1 MSSFGLS
8 GQGLHFQVGIFWSGL
23 DSKSPILPI
32 LGPIL
37 PVNPGLG
44 WDWWFG
50 IEATNQNFSERIETE
65 AVPRSLRNLRGVVG
79 LLTTTSVS
87 NFRANGLAL
96 HFQVELKFF
105 ALALGGTLPNPFEV
119 ASDLPPKPKAN

>member
-32 LGPIL
+32 LGWA
-37 PVNPGLG
+37 GLDG
-44 WDWWFG
+44 DYQWDWWFG

-65 AVPRSLRNLRGVVG
+65 AVTRSLRNLRGVVG

-96 HFQVELKFF
+96 HFQVELKIF
-105 ALALGGTLPNPFEV
+105 ALALGGPFRTLPRSLPT
-119 ASDLPPKPKAN
+119 SPPKPKAN

>member
-32 LGPIL
+32 LGWA
-37 PVNPGLG
+37 GLDG
-44 WDWWFG
+44 DWQWDSWFG
-50 IEATNQNFSERIETE
+50 IEPTNQNFSERIETE